1 MPMSTQTGS
10 STRSSLERH
19 PLPSHTF
26 CPLIGAS
33 CDRKFPQ
40 QCGEQNPKRLAML
53 PPELCSHA
61 LKELLRYATSNL
73 GLQSQD
79 VATSGRGDTA
89 TIRIKAGNQIAA
101 VTRGTLITSN
111 SRSN

>member
-1 MPMSTQTGS
+1 MSTQTGS

-40 QCGEQNPKRLAML
+40 QCGEQNPKLFPGFPA
-53 PPELCSHA
+53 ELCPHA
-61 LKELLRYATSNL
+61 LKALINYAKSLNL
-73 GLQSQD
+73 KSD
-79 VATSGRGDTA
+79 EVTTSGRGDTA